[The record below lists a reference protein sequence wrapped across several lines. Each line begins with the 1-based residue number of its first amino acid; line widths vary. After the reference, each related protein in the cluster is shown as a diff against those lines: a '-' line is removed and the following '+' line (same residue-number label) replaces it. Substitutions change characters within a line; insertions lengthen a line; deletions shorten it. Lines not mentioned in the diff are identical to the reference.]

1 MFEIDPREHRK
12 TEKRILE
19 RVGEDGRLTSAE
31 AETLVKK
38 METKKQTYEN
48 ARAIAS
54 ETELESERAVDSLSD
69 ASKKNAKQA
78 IKNYVASSTA
88 INDNARGEG
97 RPFSPGVTN
106 LDKALTDIR
115 KALKNLNISRR
126 RIVYR
131 SVFSYDSMADI
142 QYGPGKLIG
151 VNDFIGD
158 KGFVSTSEHRQFVLG
173 REQKNKVEVHLKII
187 IVGKT
192 GVPIAIES
200 NVAYTNSNQRKMFD
214 IDMTR
219 KNIMKKAWRN
229 AFKKKF
235 IKAGQAEVLFP
246 RNTVFQVKRI
256 KVNTKSVSVVLEERK
271 GGYNMNR
278 VKSMYDGSPLY

>member
-1 MFEIDPREHRK
+1 
-12 TEKRILE
+12 
-19 RVGEDGRLTSAE
+19 
-31 AETLVKK
+31 
-38 METKKQTYEN
+38 
-48 ARAIAS
+48 
-54 ETELESERAVDSLSD
+54 
-69 ASKKNAKQA
+69 
-78 IKNYVASSTA
+78 
-88 INDNARGEG
+88 
-97 RPFSPGVTN
+97 
-106 LDKALTDIR
+106 
-115 KALKNLNISRR
+115 
-126 RIVYR
+126 
-131 SVFSYDSMADI
+131 
-142 QYGPGKLIG
+142 
-151 VNDFIGD
+151 
-158 KGFVSTSEHRQFVLG
+158 VLG